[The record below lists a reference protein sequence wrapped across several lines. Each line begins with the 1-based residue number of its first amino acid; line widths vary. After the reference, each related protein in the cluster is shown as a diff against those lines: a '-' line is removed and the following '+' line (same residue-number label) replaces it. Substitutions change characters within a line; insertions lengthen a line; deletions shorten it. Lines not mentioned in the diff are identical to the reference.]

1 MFLEELNQIAER
13 IEGLQALALV
23 GSDGLPVDSVSHI
36 EDLDLEMLCAEM
48 IALLRT
54 MTTNDSELGAGPV
67 QQLLVETDQH
77 VMVTSIVAPDY
88 YLLAVGGEGFVVGRA
103 RYELR
108 RAPLA
113 LAEELS

>member
-77 VMVTSIVAPDY
+77 VMVTSIVAPR
-88 YLLAVGGEGFVVGRA
+88 LLSSGRGW
-103 RYELR
+103 RGIRRWTRSLR
-108 RAPLA
+108 TAPC
-113 LAEELS
+113 SSRSG